1 MSSSLRSV
9 VMTDYEIATRSGHY
23 YSPHIISYWKEDSSN
38 CVKNLWIIRA
48 KYNMSDKQKPNQKR
62 NWIKKIVD

>member
-1 MSSSLRSV
+1 MSSSVRSV
-9 VMTDYEIATRSGHY
+9 VMTYEIATRSSPY

-38 CVKNLWIIRA
+38 FVKNLWIIRA
-48 KYNMSDKQKPNQKR
+48 KYNISNKQKPNQKR